1 MLVRDIEIAASE
13 GFPSSIL
20 SVDTTFSSLSRTM
33 VMTHKLMPSL
43 SGLCQTKDG
52 LMAVFFVDELP
63 EMNKM
68 GGVLFYTQR
77 TESIEGLEDRV
88 VPQWIVQIQTGTFA
102 WQTMSDEFINGN
114 GLPLSKAVFLKW
126 KPGSY
131 PHAVER
137 HHNLIRKLP
146 DDMFDIGSDLEKV
159 AISVFLLSSNLS
171 SIAST
176 YIDEPWF
183 KAALNSE
190 DTGKIDDSCVDDIKV
205 VDVEWELDLTLY
217 A

>member
-20 SVDTTFSSLSRTM
+20 SIDTTFSSLSRTM

-43 SGLCQTKDG
+43 SGLCQTEDG

-176 YIDEPWF
+176 YINEPWF

-190 DTGKIDDSCVDDIKV
+190 NISKIDDSCVDDIKV

>member
-20 SVDTTFSSLSRTM
+20 SIDTTFSSLSRTM

-114 GLPLSKAVFLKW
+114 GLPLSKAVFMKW

-137 HHNLIRKLP
+137 HHNLIRRLP
-146 DDMFDIGSDLEKV
+146 DDMFDVGSDLEKV